1 MARMDKRERK
11 EILGDWGVR
20 RENARERRDR
30 VALERDLEGSPLT
43 GKPLRSR
50 ASLRPS
56 VESYVASL
64 GGPRHYMVRLREIE
78 AETAGHERELEQ
90 AWLALAEEC
99 RGDPAAFARRWR
111 RAAARWNFTAVNELI
126 RRHNRWYPVE
136 ARLPMD
142 VRTGDFVLVNGK
154 PYSRRP
160 LDAAWVLE
168 RFPPALASATRAA

>member
-1 MARMDKRERK
+1 MASMDRRERK

-20 RENARERRDR
+20 SENARERRER
-30 VALERDLEGSPLT
+30 VALERDLEGSPLL
-43 GKPLRSR
+43 GRPLRSR
-50 ASLRPS
+50 VSLRPS
-56 VESYVASL
+56 IESYVASL

-78 AETAGHERELEQ
+78 AQTAAHERELER
-90 AWLALAEEC
+90 AWRELAAEC
-99 RGDPAAFARRWR
+99 RADPGAFARRWR
-111 RAAARWNFTAVNELI
+111 GVAERWNFTAVNELI

-168 RFPPALASATRAA
+168 RFPAELAAATRAA